1 MLKTVVERS
10 CARISS
16 TIKPCSSFRTMMM
29 MNRNNHQLL
38 LQQQSQACPLLRYAS
53 NCCHQ
58 SKKHS
63 DPSSTLSSPKAVQTT
78 ETATT
83 PETTIHRASQ
93 SDFVNTQ
100 ASSRTG
106 NFVDVSLSSS
116 DLSSSTPN
124 TATTTT
130 LSPWTSK
137 FWTCKHSWKR
147 ASFNTLNC
155 LIGCSIGDFG
165 MLWFLTSQ
173 YPTLS
178 MAFIM
183 PICMASG
190 IATSLALETT
200 LLKWKENFSSVF
212 EAFKVACKM
221 SFFSMAIME
230 LSENVVDYAMMTYW
244 GLINNDGTGCTS
256 MLQIHEPAFWISL
269 VASLSM
275 GYLVPLPYNY
285 YQLKKHGKSCH

>member
-1 MLKTVVERS
+1 MLKSGLGKFLTAQTKCLFGALKTASFVNLGMPNRS
-10 CARISS
+10 
-16 TIKPCSSFRTMMM
+16 
-29 MNRNNHQLL
+29 NHLY
-38 LQQQSQACPLLRYAS
+38 LQHSPLLLRYGIQNYS
-53 NCCHQ
+53 SCCHGN
-58 SKKHS
+58 KKNENRVKPSLENS
-63 DPSSTLSSPKAVQTT
+63 DQKMTTTINTTT
-78 ETATT
+78 ETAPNTSV
-83 PETTIHRASQ
+83 SQ
-93 SDFVNTQ
+93 NFVNIESANTP
-100 ASSRTG
+100 T
-106 NFVDVSLSSS
+106 VSSS
-116 DLSSSTPN
+116 IPSSSSP
-124 TATTTT
+124 TTT

-137 FWTCKHSWKR
+137 FWQCKHSWKR

-178 MAFIM
+178 MAAIM

-200 LLKWKENFSSVF
+200 ILKWKENFSSVF

-244 GLINNDGTGCTS
+244 GLISNDGTGCTS

-269 VASLSM
+269 AASLSM